1 MKNDMKNYQL
11 KSFLMLEIVLTFI
24 GVGDVSF
31 HYKLSFL
38 RNCLRLNSV
47 SDFSRLLRDLKFR
60 CGFLIFNDES

>member
-1 MKNDMKNYQL
+1 MKNVVKNYQL
-11 KSFLMLEIVLTFI
+11 KSFLMLEILLTFI

-47 SDFSRLLRDLKFR
+47 SDFSRLLKDLKFR